1 MKFFTIPW
9 YELMQVR
16 GFMVFPETEQDW
28 LEDVAWHV
36 AEGISYEERARNAL
50 DYHKADLLKYLP
62 EYFHASIHDGT
73 LKSTYP
79 APEFRER
86 AEQWCR
92 EADDRI
98 QARFI
103 EYRQNYEAAKSK
115 LPAQAVQLAER
126 SLHDARVISCIGPE
140 EGMVELV
147 LDCSGAMYYQSDVLL
162 RFTGVSRLSVPER
175 IEGKYWLYDEICS
188 VEQGFE
194 LGVLMDSPA
203 CEFSITAKDVSIELR
218 GSRSFEVF
226 S

>member
-1 MKFFTIPW
+1 MRFFTIPW
-9 YELMQVR
+9 YEEMQVR

-36 AEGISYEERARNAL
+36 AEGISYEERAQDAL
-50 DYHKADLLKYLP
+50 DYYKAGLLKYLP

-92 EADDRI
+92 EADERI
-98 QARFI
+98 RAKFI
-103 EYRQNYEAAKSK
+103 EYRQDYNSAKSL

-126 SLHDARVISCIGPE
+126 SLHDARVISCTEPE
-140 EGMVELV
+140 EGVVELV
-147 LDCSGAMYYQSDVLL
+147 LDCSGAMHYQCDIRL
-162 RFTGVSRLSVPER
+162 RFTGVYSFSVPDR
-175 IEGKYWLYDEICS
+175 IDGMYWLYDEIYA

-194 LGVLMDSPA
+194 LGVLMDSPLG
-203 CEFSITAKDVSIELR
+203 EFSIIAQNVSIELL
-218 GSRSFEVF
+218 GSPPFEAF
-226 S
+226 